1 MIILDTD
8 HLSALEYRAAPSA
21 FALQARLESLSPDEI
36 ATTAI
41 SVEEQMRGWLGLIR
55 RYPDVHRPVPSYE
68 RLIRLFDF
76 FAQWQ
81 ILPFDQAAADQFT
94 RLRRQGIRIGTMDL
108 KIAAIVAVRG
118 GTLLS
123 GNSRDF
129 DQVPGVHVEDWL
141 QS

>member
-8 HLSALEYRAAPSA
+8 HLSALQYRAAPSA

-55 RYPDVHRPVPSYE
+55 RYPDVHRQVPSYE

-81 ILPFDQAAADQFT
+81 ILSFDQAAADQFT

-129 DQVPGVHVEDWL
+129 DQVPGVHVENWL

>member
-8 HLSALEYRAAPSA
+8 HLSALEYRAVPSA
-21 FALQARLESLSPDEI
+21 FALQARLESLSPDEV

-55 RYPDVHRPVPSYE
+55 RYADVHSQVPAYD
-68 RLIRLFDF
+68 RLTRLFDF

-81 ILPFDQAAADQFT
+81 ILPFDEAAANQFT

-108 KIAAIVAVRG
+108 KIAAIVVVRG